1 MAFWD
6 FIDKTVRRAAK
17 FNFYYQTYDPNSV
30 LCAKLLKCVFKLCF
44 ELLRLLLYFAA
55 IKKQESNFRNLE
67 IVKYFFAL
75 ASNPMFQ
82 TLCQILCKLRK
93 MQFRTFSFYFLISS
107 LKIILRVELEL
118 PDSRCYI
125 INLIQ
130 KAKIT
135 FKSTIV
141 LKVF

>member
-17 FNFYYQTYDPNSV
+17 FNFYYQTDYPNSI
-30 LCAKLLKCVFKLCF
+30 LSAKLLKCFFKLCF
-44 ELLRLLLYFAA
+44 ELLRLLLYSAA

-67 IVKYFFAL
+67 LVNFFFAL

-82 TLCQILCKLRK
+82 TLSQILCKLRK
-93 MQFRTFSFYFLISS
+93 MQVGTFYFYFLISS
-107 LKIILRVELEL
+107 LKIILRVKLEL
-118 PDSRCYI
+118 PYSRCYI
-125 INLIQ
+125 IKLIQ